1 MKNNLIQTE
10 LDVNN
15 NKIRVMRIN
24 DVDYISLTDLAKY
37 SNPENP
43 ANVIIHWMSNKGTFD
58 YIGLWEQLNNAN
70 FNFTEF
76 SEIKNKEVDYASF
89 TLSSKRWIDRTN
101 AIGIYS
107 KGGKYSLG
115 TFAHPDIAFEL
126 ASEYRL

>member
-43 ANVIIHWMSNKGTFD
+43 ANVIIIGWIIRERLIILD
-58 YIGLWEQLNNAN
+58 YGNN
-70 FNFTEF
+70 
-76 SEIKNKEVDYASF
+76 
-89 TLSSKRWIDRTN
+89 
-101 AIGIYS
+101 
-107 KGGKYSLG
+107 
-115 TFAHPDIAFEL
+115 
-126 ASEYRL
+126 

>member
-1 MKNNLIQTE
+1 MKNNFIQTE

-58 YIGLWEQLNNAN
+58 YIGL
-70 FNFTEF
+70 
-76 SEIKNKEVDYASF
+76 
-89 TLSSKRWIDRTN
+89 
-101 AIGIYS
+101 
-107 KGGKYSLG
+107 
-115 TFAHPDIAFEL
+115 
-126 ASEYRL
+126 

>member
-43 ANVIIHWMSNKGTFD
+43 ANVIIHWMSNKGTRIILLV
-58 YIGLWEQLNNAN
+58 Y
-70 FNFTEF
+70 
-76 SEIKNKEVDYASF
+76 
-89 TLSSKRWIDRTN
+89 
-101 AIGIYS
+101 
-107 KGGKYSLG
+107 
-115 TFAHPDIAFEL
+115 
-126 ASEYRL
+126 

>member
-43 ANVIIHWMSNKGTFD
+43 ANVIIIGCIIREHLIILD
-58 YIGLWEQLNNAN
+58 YGNN
-70 FNFTEF
+70 
-76 SEIKNKEVDYASF
+76 
-89 TLSSKRWIDRTN
+89 
-101 AIGIYS
+101 
-107 KGGKYSLG
+107 
-115 TFAHPDIAFEL
+115 
-126 ASEYRL
+126 